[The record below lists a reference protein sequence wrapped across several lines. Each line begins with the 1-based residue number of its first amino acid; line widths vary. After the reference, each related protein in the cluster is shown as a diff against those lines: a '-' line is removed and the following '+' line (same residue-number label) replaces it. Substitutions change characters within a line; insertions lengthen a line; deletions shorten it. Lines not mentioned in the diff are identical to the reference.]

1 MIDPHQDASEY
12 WQRLRKDKPSNLAVG
27 GLVIGA
33 LATTVSLMALV
44 FPHSDGAMHNRGN
57 PLYWL
62 LMLPFALWGWDLST
76 FSPRSVRTM
85 RPAMIVLPTLCGVIL
100 IVARHDDQDVLG
112 GLDTGSWMILA
123 AFLVTAIGSLVS
135 WMSLSRSLLQREG
148 PDRRLMKPV
157 EAARRSAVSR
167 SPTGTSKPVAST
179 YERHSVKTRQMRRRS
194 PP

>member
-1 MIDPHQDASEY
+1 MIDPHQDASAY

-33 LATTVSLMALV
+33 LAATVSLIALV

-62 LMLPFALWGWDLST
+62 LMLPFVLWGWDLST

-100 IVARHDDQDVLG
+100 IVARHGDQDVLDDQ
-112 GLDTGSWMILA
+112 DTGFWMILA
-123 AFLVTAIGSLVS
+123 AFLVTAIGSLLS
-135 WMSLSRSLLQREG
+135 WVSLSRSLLQTDG
-148 PDRRLMKPV
+148 PDRRFMKPA

-167 SPTGTSKPVAST
+167 LSTGTARPVAPD
-179 YERHSVKTRQMRRRS
+179 HDRRPLKARRTS
-194 PP
+194 RGNLP